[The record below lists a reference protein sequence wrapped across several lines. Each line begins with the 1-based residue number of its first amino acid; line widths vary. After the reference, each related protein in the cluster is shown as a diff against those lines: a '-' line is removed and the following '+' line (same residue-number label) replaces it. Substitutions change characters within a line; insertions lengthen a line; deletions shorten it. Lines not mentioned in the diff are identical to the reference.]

1 MRITQEAD
9 GAVRI
14 VDCLA
19 RSGGRRGAQ
28 AIAESTGVTLRF
40 TLKILHKLV
49 QNGIVV
55 SYKGVQGGFELARAP
70 EAVNMRQVI
79 EAVDGPIAIT
89 RCLSEEQGCCLSDTG
104 NGYGC
109 YYNHIFAEISRS
121 IQQKFESIDFA
132 AKPEKGSA
140 RPLAAA
146 EALRAPQTRRKAK
159 RPA

>member
-79 EAVDGPIAIT
+79 EAVDGPIAIS
-89 RCLSEEQGCCLSDTG
+89 RCLSEEQGCCLAEDAH
-104 NGYGC
+104 GYGC
-109 YYNHIFAEISRS
+109 AYNHIFAEVSRA
-121 IQQKFESIDFA
+121 IQQKFESISFEPVQQKAPRKSA
-132 AKPEKGSA
+132 AKP
-140 RPLAAA
+140 
-146 EALRAPQTRRKAK
+146 
-159 RPA
+159 